1 MKPLTGEC
9 NCENGKKEK
18 VDVNKEDKNKV
29 GIGCSPWQRGC
40 VLDHLHGGKIM
51 CPFSDFLAVATA
63 LLSRF
68 GGCDGSSVDGGRGD
82 QWRFASTGNLASGGE
97 E

>member
-9 NCENGKKEK
+9 NCENGKNEK
-18 VDVNKEDKNKV
+18 DDAKKEDKNKV

-63 LLSRF
+63 LLSHL
-68 GGCDGSSVDGGRGD
+68 GAATVA
-82 QWRFASTGNLASGGE
+82 ASTEDVGINGDSHLPGT
-97 E
+97 